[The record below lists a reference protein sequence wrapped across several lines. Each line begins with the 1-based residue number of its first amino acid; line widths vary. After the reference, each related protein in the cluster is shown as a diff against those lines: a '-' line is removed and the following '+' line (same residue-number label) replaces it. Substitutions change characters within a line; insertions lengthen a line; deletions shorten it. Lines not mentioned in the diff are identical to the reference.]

1 MVATSNGQHTG
12 SCRSSLVQAASGEKG
27 GEACRARAAS
37 TTATQRDNGAIR
49 TLANLGCT
57 RNTQHAHAT
66 RTRDTHT
73 HATRTCTCTCT
84 CTHAWPSPTTY
95 NVISPTR
102 DGSGP
107 GRKPMMSI
115 RGFGGGTP
123 GTCPRPRIMHTRSR
137 IVDAPMNHAKAWMA
151 CCGLNGLRMA
161 WLRVHGTQNG
171 HPPLPT
177 LAEAEQTPLRRP
189 QAPAHSRIRGQSL
202 HTRAVCL
209 APERTIAANF
219 GNSSI

>member
-1 MVATSNGQHTG
+1 MGNTPGHAAPLWSRQHRGKRGERHAGQG
-12 SCRSSLVQAASGEKG
+12 PSAQQQLRG
-27 GEACRARAAS
+27 
-37 TTATQRDNGAIR
+37 TTEQSAHLQILGAH
-49 TLANLGCT
+49 AT
-57 RNTQHAHAT
+57 RNTHTQHAHAT

-73 HATRTCTCTCT
+73 HATRTCTCT

-123 GTCPRPRIMHTRSR
+123 GTCPRPRIIHTRSR

-151 CCGLNGLRMA
+151 CWPAHGLAAGA
-161 WLRVHGTQNG
+161 WHTER
-171 HPPLPT
+171 
-177 LAEAEQTPLRRP
+177 
-189 QAPAHSRIRGQSL
+189 APAFANSR
-202 HTRAVCL
+202 
-209 APERTIAANF
+209 
-219 GNSSI
+219 